1 MINPIDSMKIWLES
15 SRLIVFAMHNGIII
29 ALIFEGIN
37 LISTGITGTIVD
49 LKIFVGEYFIVHI
62 FLTKKYVTF
71 SRWQYFETYY

>member
-1 MINPIDSMKIWLES
+1 MMYN
-15 SRLIVFAMHNGIII
+15 VVII
-29 ALIFEGIN
+29 ALIFEGVN